1 MNCPWEGG
9 LTMTRMWRLG
19 WQRPRADSLGVPPE
33 QEKLDRLAD
42 ETAAESPAD
51 LRDRLAV

>member
-33 QEKLDRLAD
+33 QEKLDRVAD